1 MAIAQTGSFTDYNV
15 HPFHDSEVNLKFE
28 DHAIQGKMIVASYT
42 CGNSEMMG
50 FSNVQKFQDFIKDK
64 LAVELARAMITGK
77 LVEFTLVEDL
87 ASNST
92 SYRARCFATSDDK
105 VKVLRINKKN
115 PQETWGKN

>member
-1 MAIAQTGSFTDYNV
+1 MSIAQTGSFTDYNV
-15 HPFHDSEVNLKFE
+15 HPFHDREIGLEFQEHS
-28 DHAIQGKMIVASYT
+28 IQGKMIIASYT

-50 FSNVQKFQDFIKDK
+50 FSSVQKFQDFIKDK

-92 SYRARCFATSDDK
+92 EYRARCFATPDSM
-105 VKVLRINKKN
+105 VKIIRTTKK
-115 PQETWGKN
+115 PKL